1 MEMEAVKQEQGSLES
16 QLASLKKQI
25 SSLTLEVDKHKT
37 KVNIY
42 NYFDN

>member
-1 MEMEAVKQEQGSLES
+1 MEMEAVKQERGSLES

-25 SSLTLEVDKHKT
+25 SSLALEVDKHKT

-42 NYFDN
+42 NYYGN